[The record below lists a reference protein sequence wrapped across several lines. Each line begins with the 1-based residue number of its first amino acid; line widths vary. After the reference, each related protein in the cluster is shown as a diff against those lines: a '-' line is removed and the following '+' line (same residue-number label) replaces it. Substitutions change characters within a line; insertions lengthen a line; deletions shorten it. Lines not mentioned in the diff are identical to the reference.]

1 MSASPVIDSV
11 NSPRHPFGLPPG
23 SVRGFLSLL
32 ICGFVWMVLL
42 WPDPPGGRELKL
54 PLSHFFLM
62 ALVLMA
68 FSSAPHLQMG
78 ESKTLPWVLRV
89 LFVGGSV
96 GVVLYSLFRDPHS
109 LSKLTPDAGEF
120 AYWWGPFLGCLAGGF
135 AAGLL
140 LRFVLGRQNQ
150 VFQTLRAW
158 LSVVGVLMMLGE
170 FVLFLMYASADSRPE
185 NFLRVWQAVQLAV
198 VSGYFG
204 TRA

>member
-1 MSASPVIDSV
+1 MSANDVIDSV
-11 NSPRHPFGLPPG
+11 NSPRQPFGLPQG

-42 WPDPPGGRELKL
+42 WPTDVKL

-78 ESKTLPWVLRV
+78 ESKLLPWILRV

-96 GVVLYSLFRDPHS
+96 GVVLYSMFRDPYS
-109 LSKLTPDAGEF
+109 LAKLTPDQSEF
-120 AYWWGPFLGCLAGGF
+120 ANWWGPFLGCLAGGF
-135 AAGLL
+135 AAGLV
-140 LRFVLGRQNQ
+140 LRFVLGRNNQ
-150 VFQTLRAW
+150 VFQTIRAW
-158 LSVVGVLMMLGE
+158 LSVIGILMMLGE
-170 FVLFLMYASADSRPE
+170 FILFLAYVSADNRPE
-185 NFLRVWQAVQLAV
+185 NPIRVYQAIQLAV

>member
-1 MSASPVIDSV
+1 MSTNGVIDSV
-11 NSPRHPFGLPPG
+11 NSPRQPFGLPQG

-42 WPDPPGGRELKL
+42 WHTEVKL

-62 ALVLMA
+62 ALVLLA
-68 FSSAPHLQMG
+68 FSSSPHLQMG
-78 ESKTLPWVLRV
+78 ESKLLPWVLRV

-96 GVVLYSLFRDPHS
+96 GVVLYLLFQNPSALYRLKPEVGEYGD
-109 LSKLTPDAGEF
+109 LWLTYLA
-120 AYWWGPFLGCLAGGF
+120 CLAGGF
-135 AAGLL
+135 AAGLV

-150 VFQTLRAW
+150 VFQTVRAW
-158 LSVVGVLMMLGE
+158 LSVIGILMMLGE
-170 FVLFLMYASADSRPE
+170 FILFLANVSVENKPE
-185 NFLRVWQAVQLAV
+185 NFIRVWQAIQLAV